1 MKLDNF
7 HYLEKPDLFENFKIQ
22 ITKDFELCGFLEYA
36 PKLRTNDLNHVYE
49 EILKSVHQ
57 LGKRSSS
64 NLMNLLYRIDLSELQ
79 IKQMNQTEPKK
90 SFEEIIT
97 IAIIKRILQKV
108 VFKHLYS

>member
-1 MKLDNF
+1 MNLDDF
-7 HYLEKPDLFENFKIQ
+7 YYLEKPDLFENFKIQ

-57 LGKRSSS
+57 LEKRSSS

-79 IKQMNQTEPKK
+79 IKQMNQTESEK
-90 SFEEIIT
+90 SFEEILT

-108 VFKHLYS
+108 VYKHFCS